1 MPRIYDSSHL
11 THRRQEKAIAGSFI
25 SRLLPPSQTSYGPLP
40 GIYDG
45 SIMNAVKT
53 GSVTQYTRY
62 PTCIGISPGCP
73 CPELNA
79 SLSTYPYIPAI
90 PGAVSGIT
98 FTIGSIIVSW
108 IPPTGGPFQYQVTP
122 YINGVAQKSIT
133 TSKTTY
139 KFTKLQEGKPYTF
152 TVCAMNA
159 GGQGPIVPSTSY
171 IIAPPDSL
179 SKIMSGEN
187 VADVNAA
194 LTYVMNDGLNK
205 VLQYSAKINI
215 GPTKGSRFV
224 YVWAA
229 SVAQA
234 WNWVRSTS
242 LLTGTHDNWNWDTHN
257 PLSESESIIWLC
269 SAIDYIAPLLGITD
283 KSIYDCPVDL
293 VASVKSKGNW
303 DGWHSA
309 HQEWF
314 QRRSADNNAT
324 TGSAQ
329 PDASQNVNFG
339 KPLIVDGVTINDPVN
354 FNDITSI

>member
-1 MPRIYDSSHL
+1 
-11 THRRQEKAIAGSFI
+11 
-25 SRLLPPSQTSYGPLP
+25 
-40 GIYDG
+40 
-45 SIMNAVKT
+45 MNAVKT

-79 SLSTYPYIPAI
+79 SLSTYPFIPAI

-108 IPPTGGPFQYQVTP
+108 IPPDGGPFQYRVTP
-122 YINGVAQKSIT
+122 YINGVAQESIT

-139 KFTKLQEGKPYTF
+139 KFTNLQEGQPYTF

-159 GGQGPIVPSTSY
+159 GGQGPIIPSTSY

-179 SKIMSGEN
+179 SRIMSGEN
-187 VADVNAA
+187 VVDVNSA

-234 WNWVRSTS
+234 WNWVRSAS
-242 LLTGTHDNWNWDTHN
+242 LLT
-257 PLSESESIIWLC
+257 
-269 SAIDYIAPLLGITD
+269 
-283 KSIYDCPVDL
+283 
-293 VASVKSKGNW
+293 
-303 DGWHSA
+303 
-309 HQEWF
+309 
-314 QRRSADNNAT
+314 
-324 TGSAQ
+324 
-329 PDASQNVNFG
+329 
-339 KPLIVDGVTINDPVN
+339 
-354 FNDITSI
+354 